1 MQRWEDIEQFLL
13 DEAARDLADGVPARP
28 CIAAFRG
35 AKPLMLAFLRPHAK
49 GAYLDPMIEVLTIA
63 AGLGADRLMA
73 SFSGR
78 AWSWDDPIPP
88 VLPGVGDLRQPVVT
102 VHRVDGSGPDLSTR
116 DLIIPYSVEDGRVVW
131 GERLDQESAEGVIPQ
146 LLRVMVERGAELMAT
161 DDDIAVQVL
170 RCDRLGHLVGLG
182 PGLGERL
189 GLTAFATGG

>member
-35 AKPLMLAFLRPHAK
+35 AQPLMLAFLRPHAK
-49 GAYLDPMIEVLTIA
+49 GAYVDPMIEVLTIA
-63 AGLGADRLMA
+63 AGLRADRLMA

-78 AWSWDDPIPP
+78 AWSWEDPIPP
-88 VLPGVGDLRQPVVT
+88 VLPGVGDLRQTVVS
-102 VHRVDGSGPDLSTR
+102 VHRVDGSGPELSTG
-116 DLIIPYSVEDGRVVW
+116 DVIIPYSVDAGRVVW

-146 LLRVMVERGAELMAT
+146 VLRVMVERGAELMAT
-161 DDDIAVQVL
+161 DEDIALQVL

-182 PGLGERL
+182 PGVGERL

>member
-28 CIAAFRG
+28 CVAAFSG
-35 AKPLMLAFLRPHAK
+35 AQPLMLAFLRPHAK
-49 GAYLDPMIEVLTIA
+49 GAYVDPMIEVLTIA

-102 VHRVDGSGPDLSTR
+102 VHRVDGSGPQLLAG
-116 DLIIPYSVEDGRVVW
+116 DLIVPYSVDEGRVVW
-131 GERLDQESAEGVIPQ
+131 GERLDQVSAEGVIPQ
-146 LLRVMVERGAELMAT
+146 LLRVVVERGSELMTT
-161 DDDIAVQVL
+161 DGDIATQVL
-170 RCDRLGHLVGLG
+170 RCDQLGHLVGLG
-182 PGLGERL
+182 PGISERL
-189 GLTAFATGG
+189 GLTAFAAGG